1 MSGLEASFSLE
12 RTGYFEKTLKKHL
25 KALPK
30 RQIEEA
36 FSLFTELLEE
46 LRLSPRRMRGQG
58 LAWLE
63 KMEPEPW
70 PGPTL
75 AGGRRGALNL
85 EGLEFWKAY
94 VNLPYAQG
102 AARKGRVIYIVDTLG
117 AAVRPL
123 MFYTHAEF
131 QGRPDDAFLE
141 AILRESDIPP
151 RQG

>member
-1 MSGLEASFSLE
+1 MTGLEASFSLE
-12 RTGYFEKTLKKHL
+12 RTTYFERTLKQHL

-30 RQIEEA
+30 RDKEA
-36 FSLFTELLEE
+36 ALELFTALLEE
-46 LRLSPRRMRGQG
+46 VRNSPRRMRGQG
-58 LAWLE
+58 VAWLE
-63 KMEPEPW
+63 KIEPEPW

-102 AARKGRVIYIVDTLG
+102 AARKGRVIYVIDALG
-117 AAVRPL
+117 EAVRPL
-123 MFYTHAEF
+123 MFYTHADY

-151 RQG
+151 R